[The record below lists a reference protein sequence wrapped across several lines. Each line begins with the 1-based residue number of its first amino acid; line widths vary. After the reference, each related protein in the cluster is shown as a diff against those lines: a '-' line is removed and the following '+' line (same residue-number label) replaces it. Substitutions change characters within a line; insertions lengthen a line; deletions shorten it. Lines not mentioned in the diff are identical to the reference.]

1 MESKA
6 GLRGSRRKPRARTKV
21 EALAADT
28 AVPTNRAMLI
38 GRDQD
43 IEAVRD
49 SIKRR
54 KGLHIYGPKGVGKSA
69 LLDDLYQR
77 WDDVGFTRVPI
88 YCRNSV
94 TLREILVFI
103 AEALLVHSGP
113 LTGTNKYLEPLEI
126 RTASD
131 IRTHCNRDL
140 RNMIFPRI
148 EQSDYC
154 FILDQLDHISKG
166 INAFLS
172 SLHDRA
178 CVLTASRQSWVIGD
192 YTFAGKIAYCLYL
205 VPKLRVD
212 NLKKKDALNL
222 MQQLHKDRGMKLSDK
237 VRVFNDIFHI
247 TQGNPKMIHDI
258 LEKAGKPEYIV
269 DGKLNLNLIVIDCRI
284 DAVSA
289 PAL

>member
-1 MESKA
+1 MKSKA
-6 GLRGSRRKPRARTKV
+6 GLRGSRRKSKALTKV
-21 EALAADT
+21 EAPATET
-28 AVPTNRAMLI
+28 AIPSSRTMLI
-38 GRDQD
+38 GRDQEID
-43 IEAVRD
+43 AVRD
-49 SIKRR
+49 SVRRR
-54 KGLHIYGPKGVGKSA
+54 KGLHIYGPKGVGKSV

-77 WDDVGFTRVPI
+77 WDDVGYSCVPI
-88 YCRNSV
+88 YCKNSV

-103 AEALLVHSGP
+103 ADALLAHSGP

-131 IRTHCNRDL
+131 IRTNNNRDL

-148 EQSDYC
+148 EQCDYC
-154 FILDQLDHISKG
+154 FILDHLDHISRG

-178 CVLTASRQSWVIGD
+178 CVITASRQSWVIGD
-192 YTFAGKIAYCLYL
+192 YSFTGKIAYCLYL
-205 VPKLRVD
+205 VPKLRLD
-212 NLKKKDALNL
+212 NLKKKDALSL
-222 MQQLHKDRGMKLSDK
+222 MQRLYKDWGMKLSDK

-284 DAVSA
+284 DEVNI
-289 PAL
+289 P